1 MAKVNCL
8 NIAGTVANKLLT
20 MRNNTLS
27 DSHLIIKRTC
37 NGQLRSNAAGNLP
50 GSNLPATLPGNAL
63 AALGRCGRQHRRSAR
78 ASLRWCALAGGWRMT
93 WLRPAARSFGGQT
106 GP

>member
-63 AALGRCGRQHRRSAR
+63 AACRLLLIDFC
-78 ASLRWCALAGGWRMT
+78 
-93 WLRPAARSFGGQT
+93 RPQAKIPT
-106 GP
+106 HP